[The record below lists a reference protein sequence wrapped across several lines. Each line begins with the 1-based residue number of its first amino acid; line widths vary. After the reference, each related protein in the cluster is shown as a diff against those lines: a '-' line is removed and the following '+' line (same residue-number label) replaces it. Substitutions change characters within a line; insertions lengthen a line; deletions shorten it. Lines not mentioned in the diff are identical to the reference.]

1 MDGRTDGRE
10 KKNTSKINWHS
21 GLDYKLPSR
30 LIPKLTVAEAV
41 RFHYRDGTALRVQ
54 LVEHALALPRAPALR
69 PLSSSSP
76 LQLPSLLTPFLP
88 PPPSPSPFPSS
99 WHTSPAALTLGWN
112 RGMTG
117 TRPLVLVK
125 GLTQA
130 CPTRGAHAV
139 RGEGSAATAA
149 KRGCLLPLG
158 QPGEVEQCP
167 PKIHVHPEPQNVTSF
182 GNRVFADA
190 VG

>member
-1 MDGRTDGRE
+1 MRGRKEGRRMDGRTDGRE

-112 RGMTG
+112 RGMSR
-117 TRPLVLVK
+117 TRPLLLVK

-139 RGEGSAATAA
+139 RGREVQLQLL
-149 KRGCLLPLG
+149 RGGASSHLDS
-158 QPGEVEQCP
+158 PG
-167 PKIHVHPEPQNVTSF
+167 
-182 GNRVFADA
+182 R
-190 VG
+190 